1 MKIASII
8 GESVKKR
15 VNNTKDIAKVGLSWI
30 KLNSGDHMCM
40 RDHMGMPST
49 NITEIA
55 NDMIPVIV
63 RKELIIT
70 AGFCVVGRKRTSV
83 ASKPSKLS
91 IPIKLMADIIAL
103 AEPTSVLVYNLATMI
118 QKKRPRTVI
127 MTVLVMRKREFR
139 YKGSLMCR
147 YNLRVHLVNM
157 ESLFSVGVEPSLII

>member
-8 GESVKKR
+8 EESVKKR
-15 VNNTKDIAKVGLSWI
+15 ANNTKDIAKLGLSWI
-30 KLNSGDHMCM
+30 KLNAGDHMCM
-40 RDHMGMPST
+40 PRT

-70 AGFCVVGRKRTSV
+70 ACFCVVGRKRTI
-83 ASKPSKLS
+83 AESKPRKLNS
-91 IPIKLMADIIAL
+91 DIKLAPDIIAL

-127 MTVLVMRKREFR
+127 TTVLAMRKREFR
-139 YKGSLMCR
+139 YKGSLPWR
-147 YNLRVHLVNM
+147 
-157 ESLFSVGVEPSLII
+157 